1 MIQTLTIRHFSQDQM
16 VKLGLSGTVFLIELT
31 SGLLKAPD
39 KCHVFFLFFF
49 IPEVWMFTAPMKGHN
64 RFKQH

>member
-1 MIQTLTIRHFSQDQM
+1 MIQTLTIRRCSQDQM

-39 KCHVFFLFFF
+39 KCHVFFFVFFY
-49 IPEVWMFTAPMKGHN
+49 P
-64 RFKQH
+64 